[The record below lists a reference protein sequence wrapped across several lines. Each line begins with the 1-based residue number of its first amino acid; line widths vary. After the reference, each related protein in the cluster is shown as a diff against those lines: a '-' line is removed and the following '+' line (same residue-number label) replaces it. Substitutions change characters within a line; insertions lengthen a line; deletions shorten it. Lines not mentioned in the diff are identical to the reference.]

1 MKKILLSLIVL
12 TLVVACGKSK
22 EETAPQEVVT
32 EQVTIV
38 DQVPADKAMEAGKQS
53 AATEVSEEMTEQVVA
68 PNPEVAEVDEVLE
81 PIAN

>member
-22 EETAPQEVVT
+22 EETALQEVVT

-53 AATEVSEEMTEQVVA
+53 AATEVSEEMTEQVVV

>member
-32 EQVTIV
+32 E
-38 DQVPADKAMEAGKQS
+38 
-53 AATEVSEEMTEQVVA
+53 
-68 PNPEVAEVDEVLE
+68 
-81 PIAN
+81 

>member
-22 EETAPQEVVT
+22 EETAPKEVVT

-53 AATEVSEEMTEQVVA
+53 AATEVSEEMAEQVVV